1 MAEAARKPDLQARR
15 GLLGLVRRLNF
26 NHKLEAERRLK
37 ADRTFAVGRRLEVGR
52 KQADHTTADR
62 KPEVD
67 RRSYRVIDSQ
77 RCWSALG

>member
-26 NHKLEAERRLK
+26 NHKLEAG
-37 ADRTFAVGRRLEVGR
+37 RTFAVGRRLEVGR
-52 KQADHTTADR
+52 KQADHTTANR

-67 RRSYRVIDSQ
+67 RRSFRVIDSQ